1 MTQEKDIPNSSR
13 KLFFGLFVFPLV
25 IAVGMAV
32 LLCTVVLMT
41 HEKETPET
49 LIASIKKSPSNKRW
63 QKAYE
68 LSNELNKAPDG
79 PRADAVIREV
89 SQILADPDS
98 YDSKTRGYMALA
110 LSHRNTPEAID
121 ALKKALSD
129 PAEDV
134 RVYALWSLGVLDA
147 TEAASDVR
155 ASLKNGSSEV
165 RKTAAYV
172 LGALGDHASA
182 PELRELLG
190 DPVSDVRW
198 NAALALA
205 RLGDASGRQVL
216 IQMTQRQTLSA
227 EEGMDE
233 ARIEAVMINAVKGL
247 ALIRGAEEVKILE
260 SVSRTDKSLRVRQAA
275 LDALRSN
282 NQRSGK

>member
-41 HEKETPET
+41 HEKETPES

-89 SQILADPDS
+89 AQILAAPSS
-98 YDSKTRGYMALA
+98 YDTKTRSYMALA
-110 LSHRNTPEAID
+110 LSHRRTPEAVE
-121 ALKKALSD
+121 ALKKALAD

-134 RVYALWSLGVLDA
+134 RVYALWSLGVLRA
-147 TEAASDVR
+147 SEAAGDIRPLLKSD
-155 ASLKNGSSEV
+155 SSEV

-172 LGALGDHASA
+172 LGAMSDASSA
-182 PELRELLG
+182 PALQTLLS

-198 NAALALA
+198 NSALALA
-205 RLGDASGRQVL
+205 RLGDASGRGVL
-216 IQMTQRQTLSA
+216 AQMTRRDALSA

-260 SVSRTDKSLRVRQAA
+260 SVSRGDRNLKVRQAA
-275 LDALRSN
+275 LDALRTD
-282 NQRSGK
+282 NQRSGQ